1 MAGELPGL
9 IFGRPAYAIE
19 KQENKSMQPLKGI
32 VMAMLAGT
40 VMLAQEPN
48 TPAANKPPAGDPGV
62 QVAQTPPA
70 QSKTSMATSDANSRN
85 FTGTIV
91 DANCSQASSLTTRYS
106 AADAAPPK
114 DSTSS
119 TDSTKPN
126 PGSTTISKNYKSVYD
141 LQREVLK
148 RCPATNSTT
157 AFAVLTDDGSFYK
170 LDDAGNRHVTSL
182 SGASESEKQKKKLK
196 NMRVTGSGTVQG
208 DTLKVGSL
216 TKSDKP
222 FGGS

>member
-1 MAGELPGL
+1 
-9 IFGRPAYAIE
+9 
-19 KQENKSMQPLKGI
+19 MQPLKGI

-48 TPAANKPPAGDPGV
+48 APAANKPLGDPGV
-62 QVAQTPPA
+62 QADRPAAQTPPA
-70 QSKTSMATSDANSRN
+70 QSKTSMATPDANSRN

-106 AADAAPPK
+106 AADAATPK

-119 TDSTKPN
+119 TDSTKPS
-126 PGSTTISKNYKSVYD
+126 PASTTISKNYKSVYD
-141 LQREVLK
+141 LEREVLK
-148 RCPATNSTT
+148 HCPATNATT
-157 AFAVLTDDGSFYK
+157 AFAVVTDDGSFYK
-170 LDDAGNRHVTSL
+170 LDDAGNTQVTSL
-182 SGASESEKQKKKLK
+182 SGASESEKQKKTLK

>member
-1 MAGELPGL
+1 
-9 IFGRPAYAIE
+9 
-19 KQENKSMQPLKGI
+19 MQPLKGI

-40 VMLAQEPN
+40 VMLAQQPN
-48 TPAANKPPAGDPGV
+48 TPAANKPPIGDPGA
-62 QVAQTPPA
+62 QADRPAAQTPPE
-70 QSKTSMATSDANSRN
+70 QSKTSMATPDANSRN

-91 DANCSQASSLTTRYS
+91 DANCSQASSLTARYS

-114 DSTSS
+114 DSSSS
-119 TDSTKPN
+119 TDSTKPG
-126 PGSTTISKNYKSVYD
+126 PASTTISKNYKSVYD
-141 LQREVLK
+141 LEREVLK
-148 RCPATNSTT
+148 HCPAINSTT
-157 AFAVLTDDGSFYK
+157 AFAVVTDDGSFYR
-170 LDDAGNRHVTSL
+170 LDDAGNTQVTSL
-182 SGASESEKQKKKLK
+182 SGASESGKQKKTLK

>member
-1 MAGELPGL
+1 
-9 IFGRPAYAIE
+9 
-19 KQENKSMQPLKGI
+19 MQPLKGI

-48 TPAANKPPAGDPGV
+48 TPAANKPLTGDPDV
-62 QVAQTPPA
+62 RADRPAAQTPPA
-70 QSKTSMATSDANSRN
+70 QSKTSMATSDANSLN

-91 DANCSQASSLTTRYS
+91 DANCSQASSLTMRYS
-106 AADAAPPK
+106 AADAATPK

-119 TDSTKPN
+119 TDSTKPS
-126 PGSTTISKNYKSVYD
+126 PASTTIDKNYKSVYD

-148 RCPATNSTT
+148 HCPATNSTT
-157 AFAVLTDDGSFYK
+157 AFAVVTDDGSFYK
-170 LDDAGNRHVTSL
+170 LDDAGNTQVTSL
-182 SGASESEKQKKKLK
+182 SGAAESEKQKKTLK

>member
-1 MAGELPGL
+1 
-9 IFGRPAYAIE
+9 
-19 KQENKSMQPLKGI
+19 MQPLKGI

-40 VMLAQEPN
+40 VILAQQPN
-48 TPAANKPPAGDPGV
+48 TPAANKPPIGDPGA
-62 QVAQTPPA
+62 QAAQTPPA
-70 QSKTSMATSDANSRN
+70 QGKTSMAAPDANSRN
-85 FTGTIV
+85 FTGTLA
-91 DANCSQASSLTTRYS
+91 DANCSQASSLTARYS

-114 DSTSS
+114 DSSTDSTN
-119 TDSTKPN
+119 TDSTKPS
-126 PGSTTISKNYKSVYD
+126 PASTTISKNYKSVYD

-148 RCPATNSTT
+148 HCPATNSTT
-157 AFAVLTDDGSFYK
+157 AFAVVTDDGSFYK
-170 LDDAGNRHVTSL
+170 LDDAGNTQVTSL
-182 SGASESEKQKKKLK
+182 SGASESEKKKKTLK

>member
-1 MAGELPGL
+1 
-9 IFGRPAYAIE
+9 
-19 KQENKSMQPLKGI
+19 MQPLKGI

-48 TPAANKPPAGDPGV
+48 TPAANKPLTGDPGV
-62 QVAQTPPA
+62 QADRPAAQTPPA
-70 QSKTSMATSDANSRN
+70 QSKTSMATSDANSLN

-91 DANCSQASSLTTRYS
+91 DANCSQASSLTMRYS
-106 AADAAPPK
+106 AADAATPK

-119 TDSTKPN
+119 TDSTKPS
-126 PGSTTISKNYKSVYD
+126 PASTTIDKNYKSVYD

-148 RCPATNSTT
+148 HCPATNSTT
-157 AFAVLTDDGSFYK
+157 AFAVVTDDGSFYK
-170 LDDAGNRHVTSL
+170 LDDAGNTQVTSL
-182 SGASESEKQKKKLK
+182 SGAAESEKQKKTLK

>member
-1 MAGELPGL
+1 M
-9 IFGRPAYAIE
+9 RPL
-19 KQENKSMQPLKGI
+19 NGI
-32 VMAMLAGT
+32 VMAMLVGT

-48 TPAANKPPAGDPGV
+48 NPAANKPPIGDPGA
-62 QVAQTPPA
+62 QADRPAAQTPPE
-70 QSKTSMATSDANSRN
+70 QSKTSMATPDANSRN

-119 TDSTKPN
+119 TDSTKPS
-126 PGSTTISKNYKSVYD
+126 PASTTISKNYKSVYD
-141 LQREVLK
+141 LEREVLK

-157 AFAVLTDDGSFYK
+157 AFAVVTDDGSFYK
-170 LDDAGNRHVTSL
+170 LDDAGNTQVTSL
-182 SGASESEKQKKKLK
+182 SGSSESEKHKKTLK
-196 NMRVTGSGTVQG
+196 NMRVTGSGTIQG

>member
-1 MAGELPGL
+1 
-9 IFGRPAYAIE
+9 
-19 KQENKSMQPLKGI
+19 MQPLKGI

-40 VMLAQEPN
+40 VILAQQPN
-48 TPAANKPPAGDPGV
+48 TPAANKPPIGDPGA
-62 QVAQTPPA
+62 QAAQTPPA
-70 QSKTSMATSDANSRN
+70 QSKTSMAAPDANSRN
-85 FTGTIV
+85 FTGTLA
-91 DANCSQASSLTTRYS
+91 DANCSQASSLTARYS

-114 DSTSS
+114 DSSTDSTN
-119 TDSTKPN
+119 TDSTKPS
-126 PGSTTISKNYKSVYD
+126 PASTTISKNYKSVYD

-148 RCPATNSTT
+148 HCPAANSTT
-157 AFAVLTDDGSFYK
+157 AFAVVTDDGSFYR
-170 LDDAGNRHVTSL
+170 LDDAGNTQVTSL
-182 SGASESEKQKKKLK
+182 SGASESGKQKKTLK

>member
-1 MAGELPGL
+1 MA
-9 IFGRPAYAIE
+9 ID

-48 TPAANKPPAGDPGV
+48 TPGANKLLTGDPGV
-62 QVAQTPPA
+62 QADRPAAQTPA
-70 QSKTSMATSDANSRN
+70 QTKTSMATSDANSRN

-91 DANCSQASSLTTRYS
+91 DASCSQASSLTMRYS
-106 AADAAPPK
+106 AADAATPK

-119 TDSTKPN
+119 TDSTKPS
-126 PGSTTISKNYKSVYD
+126 PASTTISKNYKSVYD

-148 RCPATNSTT
+148 HCPATNSTT
-157 AFAVLTDDGSFYK
+157 AFAVVTDDGSFYK
-170 LDDAGNRHVTSL
+170 LDDAGNTQVTSL
-182 SGASESEKQKKKLK
+182 SGAAESAKQKKTLK

-208 DTLKVGSL
+208 DALKVGSL

>member
-1 MAGELPGL
+1 
-9 IFGRPAYAIE
+9 
-19 KQENKSMQPLKGI
+19 MQPLKGI

-119 TDSTKPN
+119 TDSTKPS
-126 PGSTTISKNYKSVYD
+126 PASTTIGKNYKSVYD
-141 LQREVLK
+141 LQSEVRK
-148 RCPATNSTT
+148 HCPATNSTT

-170 LDDAGNRHVTSL
+170 LDDAGNTQVTSL
-182 SGASESEKQKKKLK
+182 SGASESGKQKKTLK

-208 DTLKVGSL
+208 ETLKVGSL

>member
-1 MAGELPGL
+1 
-9 IFGRPAYAIE
+9 
-19 KQENKSMQPLKGI
+19 
-32 VMAMLAGT
+32 MAMLAGT

-48 TPAANKPPAGDPGV
+48 TPAANKPLTGDPGV
-62 QVAQTPPA
+62 QADRPAAQTPPA

-91 DANCSQASSLTTRYS
+91 DANCSQASSLTMRSS
-106 AADAAPPK
+106 AADAATPK
-114 DSTSS
+114 DSTSP
-119 TDSTKPN
+119 DSTKPS
-126 PGSTTISKNYKSVYD
+126 PASTTISKNYKSVYD

-148 RCPATNSTT
+148 HCPATNATT
-157 AFAVLTDDGSFYK
+157 AFAVVTDDGSFYK
-170 LDDAGNRHVTSL
+170 LDDAGNTQVTSP
-182 SGASESEKQKKKLK
+182 SGASESGKQKKTLK

-208 DTLKVGSL
+208 DTLKIGSL

>member
-1 MAGELPGL
+1 
-9 IFGRPAYAIE
+9 
-19 KQENKSMQPLKGI
+19 MQLLKGI

-40 VMLAQEPN
+40 VMLSQE
-48 TPAANKPPAGDPGV
+48 PAANKPPAGDPGV

-119 TDSTKPN
+119 TDSTKPS
-126 PGSTTISKNYKSVYD
+126 PASTTIGKNYKSVYD
-141 LQREVLK
+141 LQSEVRK
-148 RCPATNSTT
+148 HCPATNSTT

-170 LDDAGNRHVTSL
+170 LDDAGNTQVTSL
-182 SGASESEKQKKKLK
+182 SGASESGKQKKTLK

-208 DTLKVGSL
+208 DSLKVGSL

>member
-1 MAGELPGL
+1 
-9 IFGRPAYAIE
+9 
-19 KQENKSMQPLKGI
+19 MQPLKGI

-48 TPAANKPPAGDPGV
+48 TPAVNKPLTGDPGV
-62 QVAQTPPA
+62 QADRPAAQTPPA
-70 QSKTSMATSDANSRN
+70 QTKTATSDANSRN

-91 DANCSQASSLTTRYS
+91 DANCSQASSLTRRDS
-106 AADAAPPK
+106 AADAATPR

-119 TDSTKPN
+119 ADSTKPS
-126 PGSTTISKNYKSVYD
+126 PASTAISKDYKSVYD

-148 RCPATNSTT
+148 HCPATNSTT
-157 AFAVLTDDGSFYK
+157 AFAVVTDDGSFYK
-170 LDDAGNRHVTSL
+170 LDDAGNTQITSL
-182 SGASESEKQKKKLK
+182 SGSSESEKQKKTLK

-222 FGGS
+222 FGAS

>member
-1 MAGELPGL
+1 
-9 IFGRPAYAIE
+9 
-19 KQENKSMQPLKGI
+19 MQPLKGI

-48 TPAANKPPAGDPGV
+48 TPGANKPLTGDPGV
-62 QVAQTPPA
+62 QADRPAAQTPPA

-91 DANCSQASSLTTRYS
+91 DASCSQASSLTMRYS
-106 AADAAPPK
+106 AADAATPK

-119 TDSTKPN
+119 TDSTKPS
-126 PGSTTISKNYKSVYD
+126 PASTTIGKNYKSVYD

-148 RCPATNSTT
+148 YCPATNSTT
-157 AFAVLTDDGSFYK
+157 AFAVVTDDGSFYK
-170 LDDAGNRHVTSL
+170 LDDAGNTQVTSL
-182 SGASESEKQKKKLK
+182 SGAAESEKQKKTLK

-216 TKSDKP
+216 TKSDKR

>member
-1 MAGELPGL
+1 MA
-9 IFGRPAYAIE
+9 I
-19 KQENKSMQPLKGI
+19 
-32 VMAMLAGT
+32 LAAT

-48 TPAANKPPAGDPGV
+48 TPAATKPLTGDPGV
-62 QVAQTPPA
+62 QVDRPAAQTPPA
-70 QSKTSMATSDANSRN
+70 QTKTSMATSEANSRN

-91 DANCSQASSLTTRYS
+91 DANCSQASSLTRRFS
-106 AADAAPPK
+106 AADAATPK

-119 TDSTKPN
+119 ADSTKPS
-126 PGSTTISKNYKSVYD
+126 PASTTISKDYKSVYD

-157 AFAVLTDDGSFYK
+157 AFAVVTDDGSFYT
-170 LDDAGNRHVTSL
+170 LDDAGNTQVTSI
-182 SGASESEKQKKKLK
+182 SGSSESEKQKKTLK

>member
-1 MAGELPGL
+1 
-9 IFGRPAYAIE
+9 
-19 KQENKSMQPLKGI
+19 MQPLKGI

-62 QVAQTPPA
+62 QADRPAAQTPPA
-70 QSKTSMATSDANSRN
+70 QSKTSMATPDTNSRN

-106 AADAAPPK
+106 AADAATPK
-114 DSTSS
+114 ESTSS
-119 TDSTKPN
+119 TDNTKPS
-126 PGSTTISKNYKSVYD
+126 PASTTISKNYKSVYD

-148 RCPATNSTT
+148 HCPATNSTT
-157 AFAVLTDDGSFYK
+157 AFAVVTDDGNFYK
-170 LDDAGNRHVTSL
+170 LDDAGNTQVKSL
-182 SGASESEKQKKKLK
+182 SGAAESEKQKKTLK

>member
-1 MAGELPGL
+1 
-9 IFGRPAYAIE
+9 
-19 KQENKSMQPLKGI
+19 MQPLKGI
-32 VMAMLAGT
+32 LMAMLAGT

-48 TPAANKPPAGDPGV
+48 TPAGNKPLTGNPGV
-62 QVAQTPPA
+62 QADRSAAQTPPA
-70 QSKTSMATSDANSRN
+70 QSKTSMATSDLNSRN
-85 FTGTIV
+85 FTGTLV
-91 DANCSQASSLTTRYS
+91 DANCSQASSLTMRYS

-119 TDSTKPN
+119 TDSTKPS
-126 PGSTTISKNYKSVYD
+126 PASTTISKNYKSVYE
-141 LQREVLK
+141 LQREALK

-170 LDDAGNRHVTSL
+170 LDDAGNTQVTSL
-182 SGASESEKQKKKLK
+182 SGASESEKQKKTLK

>member
-1 MAGELPGL
+1 
-9 IFGRPAYAIE
+9 
-19 KQENKSMQPLKGI
+19 MQPLKGI

-119 TDSTKPN
+119 TDSTKPS
-126 PGSTTISKNYKSVYD
+126 PASTTIGKNYKSVYD
-141 LQREVLK
+141 LQSEVRK
-148 RCPATNSTT
+148 HCPATNSTT

-170 LDDAGNRHVTSL
+170 LDDAGNTQVTSL
-182 SGASESEKQKKKLK
+182 SGTSEKKTLK

-208 DTLKVGSL
+208 DSLKVGSL

>member
-1 MAGELPGL
+1 
-9 IFGRPAYAIE
+9 
-19 KQENKSMQPLKGI
+19 MQHLKGI
-32 VMAMLAGT
+32 VMAMVAGT

-48 TPAANKPPAGDPGV
+48 TPAANKPLTGDPGV
-62 QVAQTPPA
+62 QADRPAAQTPPA
-70 QSKTSMATSDANSRN
+70 QSKTSTATSDANSLN

-91 DANCSQASSLTTRYS
+91 DANCSQASSLAMRYS
-106 AADAAPPK
+106 AADAATPK

-119 TDSTKPN
+119 TDSTKPS
-126 PGSTTISKNYKSVYD
+126 PASTTIDKNYKSVYD

-148 RCPATNSTT
+148 HCPATNSTT
-157 AFAVLTDDGSFYK
+157 AFAVVTDDGSFYK
-170 LDDAGNRHVTSL
+170 LDDAGNTQVTSL
-182 SGASESEKQKKKLK
+182 SGAAESEKQKKTLK

-222 FGGS
+222 LGGS

>member
-1 MAGELPGL
+1 
-9 IFGRPAYAIE
+9 
-19 KQENKSMQPLKGI
+19 MQPLKGI

-48 TPAANKPPAGDPGV
+48 TPAANKPLTGDPGV
-62 QVAQTPPA
+62 QADRPAAQTPPA
-70 QSKTSMATSDANSRN
+70 QSKTSTATSDANSLN

-91 DANCSQASSLTTRYS
+91 DANCSQASSLAMRYS
-106 AADAAPPK
+106 AADAATPK

-119 TDSTKPN
+119 TDSTKPS
-126 PGSTTISKNYKSVYD
+126 PASTTIDKNYKSVYD

-148 RCPATNSTT
+148 HCPATNSTT
-157 AFAVLTDDGSFYK
+157 AFAVVTDDGSFYK
-170 LDDAGNRHVTSL
+170 LDDAGNTQVTSL
-182 SGASESEKQKKKLK
+182 SGAAESEKQKKTLK

>member
-1 MAGELPGL
+1 
-9 IFGRPAYAIE
+9 
-19 KQENKSMQPLKGI
+19 MQPLKGI
-32 VMAMLAGT
+32 VMATLAGT

-48 TPAANKPPAGDPGV
+48 KPLTDNPGIQADRPAT
-62 QVAQTPPA
+62 QTPP
-70 QSKTSMATSDANSRN
+70 SKTSMATSDANSRN

-119 TDSTKPN
+119 TDSTKPS
-126 PGSTTISKNYKSVYD
+126 PASTTISKNYKSVYD

-148 RCPATNSTT
+148 HCPATNSTT
-157 AFAVLTDDGSFYK
+157 AFAVVTDDGSFYR
-170 LDDAGNRHVTSL
+170 LDDAGNTQVTSL
-182 SGASESEKQKKKLK
+182 SGASESEKKKKTLK

-208 DTLKVGSL
+208 DTMKVGSL
-216 TKSDKP
+216 TKSDRP

>member
-1 MAGELPGL
+1 M
-9 IFGRPAYAIE
+9 
-19 KQENKSMQPLKGI
+19 QQPLKGI
-32 VMAMLAGT
+32 VMALAGT

-48 TPAANKPPAGDPGV
+48 TPAANKPLAGDPGV
-62 QVAQTPPA
+62 QADRPSAQTPPA
-70 QSKTSMATSDANSRN
+70 QTKTSMATSDANSRN

-91 DANCSQASSLTTRYS
+91 DANCSQASSLTRRYS
-106 AADAAPPK
+106 AADAATPK

-119 TDSTKPN
+119 ADSTKPS
-126 PGSTTISKNYKSVYD
+126 PAGTTMSKDYKSVYD

-148 RCPATNSTT
+148 HCPATNSTT
-157 AFAVLTDDGSFYK
+157 AFAVVLDDGSFYK
-170 LDDAGNRHVTSL
+170 LDDAGNTQVTSL
-182 SGASESEKQKKKLK
+182 SGSSESEKQKKTLK

>member
-1 MAGELPGL
+1 
-9 IFGRPAYAIE
+9 
-19 KQENKSMQPLKGI
+19 MQPLKGI

-119 TDSTKPN
+119 TDSTKPS
-126 PGSTTISKNYKSVYD
+126 PASTTIGKNYKSVYD
-141 LQREVLK
+141 LQSEVRK
-148 RCPATNSTT
+148 HCPATNSTT

-170 LDDAGNRHVTSL
+170 LDDAGNTQVTSL
-182 SGASESEKQKKKLK
+182 SGASESGKQKKTLK

>member
-1 MAGELPGL
+1 M
-9 IFGRPAYAIE
+9 
-19 KQENKSMQPLKGI
+19 QQPLKGI

-40 VMLAQEPN
+40 VMLAQVPN
-48 TPAANKPPAGDPGV
+48 TPAANKPPTGDPGV
-62 QVAQTPPA
+62 QAERPTAQTPPA
-70 QSKTSMATSDANSRN
+70 ETKTSIATSDANSRN

-106 AADAAPPK
+106 AADAPTPK
-114 DSTSS
+114 DPTSS
-119 TDSTKPN
+119 ADSTKPS
-126 PGSTTISKNYKSVYD
+126 PASTTISKDYKSVYD

-148 RCPATNSTT
+148 HCPATNSMT
-157 AFAVLTDDGSFYK
+157 AFAVVTDDGSFYK
-170 LDDAGNRHVTSL
+170 LDDAGNTQVMSL
-182 SGASESEKQKKKLK
+182 SGSSESEKQKKTLK
-196 NMRVTGSGTVQG
+196 NMRVTGSGTIQG

>member
-1 MAGELPGL
+1 MIRTARET
-9 IFGRPAYAIE
+9 
-19 KQENKSMQPLKGI
+19 NKSMQPLKGI

-40 VMLAQEPN
+40 VILAQEPN
-48 TPAANKPPAGDPGV
+48 TPAANKPLTGDPGV
-62 QVAQTPPA
+62 QADRLAAQTPPA
-70 QSKTSMATSDANSRN
+70 QSKTSMATWDANSRN
-85 FTGTIV
+85 FMGTIV
-91 DANCSQASSLTTRYS
+91 DANCSQASSLTMRYS
-106 AADAAPPK
+106 AADAAPK
-114 DSTSS
+114 DSTS

-148 RCPATNSTT
+148 HCPATNSTT
-157 AFAVLTDDGSFYK
+157 AFAVVTDDGSFYK
-170 LDDAGNRHVTSL
+170 LDDAGNTQVTSL
-182 SGASESEKQKKKLK
+182 SGASESEKQKKTLK

-208 DTLKVGSL
+208 DALKVGSL